1 MKLKKYYKQNQD
13 RFAEDLFELI
23 RYDLSNIADFLL
35 GEDEIEYKKNKQKT
49 SWALF
54 PDEKNKIAVKMIQ
67 DLIKRLAK

>member
-35 GEDEIEYKKNKQKT
+35 GEDEIEYKKKGHKT

-67 DLIKRLAK
+67 DLIKRLQ

>member
-49 SWALF
+49 SWSLF
-54 PDEKNKIAVKMIQ
+54 PDEKSKIAVKMIQ
-67 DLIKRLAK
+67 DLIKRLQ